1 MLVDPLTAQKERGD
15 KVVNT
20 IEFHSER
27 HNSLDETRASF
38 SWENARRECSA
49 PFAMKKLQQK
59 FTDYKITY
67 ILQLHLYELG

>member
-1 MLVDPLTAQKERGD
+1 MLVNPLTAQKERGD

-49 PFAMKKLQQK
+49 PFAMKK
-59 FTDYKITY
+59 
-67 ILQLHLYELG
+67 